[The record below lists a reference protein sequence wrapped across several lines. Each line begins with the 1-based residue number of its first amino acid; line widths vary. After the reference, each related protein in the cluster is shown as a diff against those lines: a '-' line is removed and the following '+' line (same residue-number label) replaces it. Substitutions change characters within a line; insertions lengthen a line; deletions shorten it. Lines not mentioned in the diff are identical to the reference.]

1 MIDLPPSRFGL
12 TVLAADE
19 RLPCL
24 DRLRVLLADLSGV
37 GRVLACT
44 GGGEALEILKAARPD
59 LAFLAARLQ
68 GSAGGGLEVVR
79 TLGAERMP
87 PFVLS
92 AESGDLAV
100 QAFDLGAADYLVEPF
115 DAARCRTAFERA
127 RRRLACGAEGR
138 AGASPVLL
146 ERIAIRL
153 SDRTVVVRV
162 DELDWLEARDN
173 YVRLHAGSRRY
184 LARGKISAFEQRLDP
199 RRFFRVHRGALVN
212 LDRIVE
218 LRAAPRGE
226 VVVLRTGLELPVGAT
241 RREELHRRLGQAV

>member
-19 RLPCL
+19 RLPSL
-24 DRLRVLLADLSGV
+24 DRLRVLIADLPGV

-44 GGGEALEILKAARPD
+44 GGAEALEILRAARPD

-68 GSAGGGLEVVR
+68 SSGGLEVVR
-79 TLGAERMP
+79 ALGAERMP

-127 RRRLACGAEGR
+127 RRRLACRAEGR
-138 AGASPVLL
+138 GGALPAPL

-173 YVRLHAGSRRY
+173 YVRIHAGSRRY

-199 RRFFRVHRGALVN
+199 HRFFRVHRGALVN

>member
-44 GGGEALEILKAARPD
+44 GGAEALEILKGARPD

-68 GSAGGGLEVVR
+68 GSGGLEVVR
-79 TLGAERMP
+79 ALGAERMP

-127 RRRLACGAEGR
+127 RRRLACR
-138 AGASPVLL
+138 AQGSVGASTAPL

-153 SDRTVVVRV
+153 SDRTIVVRV

-199 RRFFRVHRGALVN
+199 HRFFRVHRGALVN

-218 LRAAPRGE
+218 LRAAARGE

-241 RREELHRRLGQAV
+241 RREELHRRLGQAI